1 MSRKE
6 VLRVSHFSNSSGESL
21 LIFCTTGSK
30 VGGGA
35 SKAVTYSRFFKT
47 YQPAQVGR
55 TFLLG
60 LEAPS
65 SVAEHLHTQWR
76 MVF

>member
-30 VGGGA
+30 VPQTGRDFTNCPYFERAWVRHISLIAAQSALGSNIVSKEGA
-35 SKAVTYSRFFKT
+35 I
-47 YQPAQVGR
+47 
-55 TFLLG
+55 
-60 LEAPS
+60 
-65 SVAEHLHTQWR
+65 
-76 MVF
+76 